1 MKTYLKT
8 GVTILF
14 AALVIPAC
22 AGSGSSK
29 PGLPKAAAGPAAGP
43 VDPLAAP
50 VLELG
55 ELTMDTLGVDA
66 PSLSGFPAISADGAR
81 ILELERRF
89 CYARFTDAAEEEE
102 PFTELHVVVRALPDR
117 KEISRF
123 HILTEEEV
131 RQAHRD
137 AKDPECLQDQAVDPE
152 EPYGSQDPDSC
163 ERIPERVEAALG
175 RLRPLLQKRLD
186 EVGSQAR
193 ALGAARLDR
202 MFEAGEDAK
211 DHEVVYE
218 AKDVDHRTRVRIL
231 RVADRRTL
239 AETTLA
245 CEGLPETSCALSAE
259 VEVYF
264 SATHRLAWIHAT
276 ERDAE
281 DGRSR
286 GELYQVL
293 RLSVR

>member
-14 AALVIPAC
+14 AVLSIPAC

-29 PGLPKAAAGPAAGP
+29 PGLPKATAGHAAAL
-43 VDPLAAP
+43 VDPLEAP

-55 ELTMDTLGVDA
+55 ELTLDTLGVDA
-66 PSLSGFPAISADGAR
+66 PSLSGFPAVSGDGAR

-123 HILTEEEV
+123 PILTEEEV
-131 RQAHRD
+131 RQVQRD
-137 AKDPECLQDQAVDPE
+137 AKDPECLKDQAVDPE

-175 RLRPLLQKRLD
+175 RLRPVLQKRLD
-186 EVGSQAR
+186 EVGSQVR
-193 ALGAARLDR
+193 ALGTVRLDR

-218 AKDVDHRTRVRIL
+218 AKDVDHRTRVRVL
-231 RVADRRTL
+231 RVAGNVTL
-239 AETTLA
+239 AQTTLA
-245 CEGLPETSCALSAE
+245 CEGLPESSCALAADL
-259 VEVYF
+259 EVYW
-264 SATHRLAWIHAT
+264 SAPHRLVWLHAS

-281 DGRSR
+281 DGRSK
-286 GELYQVL
+286 GELYRVL
-293 RLSVR
+293 RLPEK